1 MNLEEIPLFSMLKS
15 RLGYISQRETLIA
28 ANVANAD
35 TPGYAPRDL
44 KPFTLPAGMSD
55 SSGGGAAGGAMPMM
69 QPTLTNPA
77 HLNAA
82 GATAGGSGGSAAQW
96 KAVTGADSETT
107 LDGNKVVLED
117 QMAKM
122 TEARMDYEAAIGFYQ
137 KSIAM
142 LRMAARAPGK

>member
-1 MNLEEIPLFSMLKS
+1 MNIDEIPLFSMLKS
-15 RLGYISQRETLIA
+15 RLGYISQREKLIA

-44 KPFTLPAGMSD
+44 KAFTLPAGMSG
-55 SSGGGAAGGAMPMM
+55 SGGAGSVAMM
-69 QPTLTNPA
+69 QPTVT
-77 HLNAA
+77 NAA
-82 GATAGGSGGSAAQW
+82 HMSMSGGGQGGGGASSAW
-96 KAVTGADSETT
+96 KPVTGADSETT

-137 KSIAM
+137 KSLEM
-142 LRMAARAPGK
+142 LRMAARPPGK